1 MSGGRKLDGPQVV
14 VLAEF
19 GAIPF
24 KLFLSLTGV
33 IRRPGEF
40 LGRGAQTKKSRSR
53 IIPNSGA
60 GRTRR
65 SDAQMLMTMY
75 LLGGSVYLILLQEAV
90 DHSTII
96 MRAHVF

>member
-40 LGRGAQTKKSRSR
+40 LPPRARRTNKKIPVADHPQFRG
-53 IIPNSGA
+53 GA
-60 GRTRR
+60 DATLRR
-65 SDAQMLMTMY
+65 SDADDNLPP
-75 LLGGSVYLILLQEAV
+75 SVYLILLQEAV

>member
-1 MSGGRKLDGPQVV
+1 MEVRVRKLQLSGGRKLDGPQVV

-75 LLGGSVYLILLQEAV
+75 LLVYTLFFFKRLWTTVQ
-90 DHSTII
+90 S
-96 MRAHVF
+96 